1 MYIYPEYDEE
11 YGYYKGITLK
21 EIKFIVDKYSSD
33 HDRNDIKAVIL
44 TSPTYEGNVSD
55 IKSIAE
61 YLHQYNIPQD
71 FQI

>member
-1 MYIYPEYDEE
+1 M
-11 YGYYKGITLK
+11 
-21 EIKFIVDKYSSD
+21 DKYSSD